1 MSSGHSAN
9 FVMSPR
15 FGTWGQR
22 AASTADGNASIS
34 LNASGVHP
42 NPWNA
47 TVAASMPEHM
57 LMYFIS
63 SLPWMRYQELKIH
76 ALNNRAMP
84 QQAAT
89 YRNTTRLNLHDQIKP
104 DQTVPCHAAP

>member
-1 MSSGHSAN
+1 
-9 FVMSPR
+9 
-15 FGTWGQR
+15 
-22 AASTADGNASIS
+22 
-34 LNASGVHP
+34 
-42 NPWNA
+42 
-47 TVAASMPEHM
+47 
-57 LMYFIS
+57 MYFIS

-104 DQTVPCHAAP
+104 DQTVPYHAAP

>member
-1 MSSGHSAN
+1 
-9 FVMSPR
+9 MSPR

-34 LNASGVHP
+34 LNASGVQP

-47 TVAASMPEHM
+47 TVAASMPEQM

-104 DQTVPCHAAP
+104 DQTVPYHAAP